1 MTALIARALP
11 LLNKVI
17 PMGLASQGL
26 SKIDPR
32 LKNFIQSSVASGY
45 SMDTILDYLREKA
58 QGNKTP
64 AEDRVASGVGRPDE
78 MASSANI
85 QQGRQPLNTL
95 QALATGGAAGGAGAA
110 ALGGL
115 EALMGGNEQQAIQ
128 PSEVMPAE
136 DQSRMLGQRQ
146 QMQQLE
152 GPPAEQPMQPPEGPI
167 SMGSKGQAPMVGNIL
182 NLLSSYDQELA
193 DVVGAQMGQG
203 ADAQQLANHLKKS
216 SRFKGTISQLEKDT
230 VSSFE
235 KLLSSLM
242 NFQKPK
248 TREEA
253 LGAFRQKMMNRNAM
267 QGQQAP
273 QPQPQQQAPNNEAL
287 MAAINKIMSM

>member
-11 LLNKVI
+11 LLNKAI

-26 SKIDPR
+26 AKIDPR
-32 LKNFIQSSVASGY
+32 LKRFIQSSIASGY
-45 SMDTILDYLREKA
+45 SLDTILEYLRDKA

-64 AEDRVASGVGRPDE
+64 AEDRVASGMARPDE
-78 MASSANI
+78 MASAANL
-85 QQGRQPLNTL
+85 QQGRQPINTL
-95 QALATGGAAGGAGAA
+95 QNMAVAGAAGGAGLA

-115 EALMGGNEQQAIQ
+115 ESLMGGNEQQAIQ

-136 DQSRMLGQRQ
+136 DQGRMLGQQQ
-146 QMQQLE
+146 QMQQLQ
-152 GPPAEQPMQPPEGPI
+152 GPPPEQPMQAPEGPI
-167 SMGSKGQAPMVGNIL
+167 PMGSKGQAPMVGNVL
-182 NLLSSYDQELA
+182 NLLASYDQELA

-203 ADAQQLANHLKKS
+203 ADAQQLANYLKKS
-216 SRFKGTISQLEKDT
+216 SRFKGPISRLEKDT

-273 QPQPQQQAPNNEAL
+273 QQQQQSGVNEAL